1 MRALRCFDKTSFSIT
16 EAMLASRWNKSYD
29 VVNALDLIPVNGGIA
44 SQYPDAPFRQQ
55 FLIQCS
61 HEWEKLLNESRRSA
75 RWLAHFPPYSL
86 NFSER
91 DILSGYIAIQD
102 GLVQRIAEL
111 DFNVVHLLR
120 KRRVADQRKNEI
132 IQVLHS
138 MALRH
143 GHDFVFVEGGKDG
156 GYRRFWNRFGTRQS
170 CLRLRLSSICG
181 RNR

>member
-1 MRALRCFDKTSFSIT
+1 
-16 EAMLASRWNKSYD
+16 
-29 VVNALDLIPVNGGIA
+29 
-44 SQYPDAPFRQQ
+44 
-55 FLIQCS
+55 
-61 HEWEKLLNESRRSA
+61 LLNECRRS
-75 RWLAHFPPYSL
+75 WSGLAVFPPYFL
-86 NFSER
+86 NFRER

-111 DFNVVHLLR
+111 DFNVVHLFR
-120 KRRVADQRKNEI
+120 KRGVADQRKNEI
-132 IQVLHS
+132 IQVLHP

-170 CLRLRLSSICG
+170 CLLLRVSSVYG